1 MELYRLESVKKTCI
15 FAFNKKEKI
24 MTDYEYILGKCR
36 KYHFTKWDEDELKK
50 CQEVLPNLT
59 REELVSIYR
68 SRLLSGK
75 DPLKQIAFKVL
86 FADKVGKREE
96 RIKNMDIDDLTKEF
110 KDKNSGNRALIR
122 KELRDRYKAG
132 RDKQMITM
140 AFQQST
146 KGDQLWI
153 TSQIRQERYGYRY
166 NKYSYNK

>member
-1 MELYRLESVKKTCI
+1 
-15 FAFNKKEKI
+15 
-24 MTDYEYILGKCR
+24 MTDYEYIMGKCR
-36 KYHFTKWDEDELKK
+36 KFHFTKWNEDELKK

-68 SRLLSGK
+68 SRLLSEK
-75 DPLKQIAFKVL
+75 DPLKQTAFKVL

-96 RIKNMDIDDLTKEF
+96 RIKNMDTEALVREF
-110 KDKNSGNRALIR
+110 KDKNNGNRALIR
-122 KELRDRYKAG
+122 KELRDRYKTG
-132 RDKQMITM
+132 RDKQMIIM

-146 KGDQLWI
+146 KGDQHWI